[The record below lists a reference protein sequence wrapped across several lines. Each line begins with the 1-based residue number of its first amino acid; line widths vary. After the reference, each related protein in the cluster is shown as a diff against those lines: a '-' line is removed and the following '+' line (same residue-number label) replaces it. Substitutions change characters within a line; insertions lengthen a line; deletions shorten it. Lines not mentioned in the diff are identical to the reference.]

1 MNHHYETLEYPEIL
15 AHLAE
20 YTDFSGGRAL
30 ALELL
35 PTPYLREARER
46 LALTREA
53 VNLNCTMP
61 DFDLGGVYDIRPLV
75 GQAQHGVTLQPP
87 DFLQVRGTVMSA
99 GRVRRTLTRLET
111 QYPGLADIAW
121 RIHEFPG
128 LVDHIAR
135 VLNDRGEVR
144 DDASPAL
151 ARIRRDLHIALDR
164 IQEKLRRI
172 IGSSEVQPYLQ
183 EVLVTRREGRFVIP
197 VQADFKGHI
206 QGIVHDRS
214 ASGATLFM
222 EPTAVVELNNALR
235 ELHLAEEDEIR
246 ALLRALTFAVADV
259 ADEVTASLDALAE
272 LDLALAKARYALAIN
287 ATEPEL
293 LPIAETP
300 PPVKDGNANPGVIV
314 QLKGA
319 RHPLIHPEKV
329 VPVNVM
335 LEEDTHV
342 VILTG
347 PNTGGKTVSLK
358 TVGLMTLMAQ
368 AGMFIPVDSGS
379 ALSCFERIYA
389 DIGDEQSIEQS
400 LSTFSS
406 HLTNI
411 IGFLE
416 EVDHRALVL
425 LDELGAGTDPAEGA
439 ALARALLDAFRARRC
454 TAIVATH
461 YPELKVYA
469 HNTPGVRNASMEFNV
484 ETLAPTY
491 RLTIGVPGRSNAF
504 AIARRLG
511 LPESIVKHAQGMI
524 SGEDLRAEDM
534 LDDLHKLRIQQAQA
548 RDEALKGQKD
558 VAALQAELRARLIN
572 IEQERRD
579 ILKKAEALAED
590 EIEGLRAEI
599 RELRGRL
606 LSAPVREAQKVLA
619 EVETDSKTLE
629 VIIPAPEPLLGDLP
643 AMIEEEAPD
652 GEVGVGDTVRLTTLN
667 IEATVLELDGDEAI
681 IQAGAMRTRV
691 PLEDLELLRRRA
703 LQVASGGVSSSAGI
717 RAASP
722 GVQIDLRGQTTE
734 EALERLERY
743 LDTASLA
750 MLPWVRIVHGK
761 GTGKLRQE
769 IRRFLDQHPLVTS
782 YESAGRTEGGDGAT
796 VVHLVAAS

>member
-15 AHLAE
+15 AHLAD

-35 PTPYLREARER
+35 PTPHIREARER

-61 DFDLGGVYDIRPLV
+61 DFDLGGIYDIRPLV

-99 GRVRRTLTRLET
+99 GRVRRTLTRLEAT
-111 QYPGLADIAW
+111 YPGLADIAW
-121 RIHEFPG
+121 RVHEFPA

-246 ALLRALTFAVADV
+246 ALLRALTAEVADV
-259 ADEVTASLDALAE
+259 ADEVMASLDALSE

-300 PPVKDGNANPGVIV
+300 PPAKDGNANPGIIV

-329 VPVNVM
+329 VPVDVL

-379 ALSCFERIYA
+379 ALSCFEQIYA

-416 EVDHRALVL
+416 AVDHHALVL

-439 ALARALLDAFRARRC
+439 ALARALLEAFRWRRC
-454 TAIVATH
+454 TAFVATH
-461 YPELKVYA
+461 YPELKLYA

-491 RLTIGVPGRSNAF
+491 HLTIGVPGRSNAF

-511 LPESIVKHAQGMI
+511 LPESVVKHAQEMI

-534 LDDLHKLRIQQAQA
+534 LDDLHKLRIQQALA
-548 RDEALKGQKD
+548 RDEAIKGQKD
-558 VAALQAELRARLIN
+558 VAALQAELRTRLIN
-572 IEQERRD
+572 IEQERHD
-579 ILKKAEALAED
+579 ILKKTETLAED

-606 LSAPVREAQKVLA
+606 LSTPLREAQKVLA

-629 VIIPAPEPLLGDLP
+629 VIIPAPEPLLSDLP
-643 AMIEEEAPD
+643 AVIEEAPD
-652 GEVGVGDTVRLTTLN
+652 GEIGVGDTVKLTTLN

-681 IQAGAMRTRV
+681 VQAGSMRTRV
-691 PLEDLELLRRRA
+691 PLESLDLLRRRA
-703 LQVASGGVSSSAGI
+703 LQVTSGGVSSSSGL
-717 RAASP
+717 RAVSP

-750 MLPWVRIVHGK
+750 TLPWVRIVHGK

-769 IRRFLDQHPLVTS
+769 IRRFLDRHPLVTS
-782 YESAGRTEGGDGAT
+782 YESAARNEGGDGAT
-796 VVHLVAAS
+796 VAHLVAAS